1 MKISASCR
9 FDREWLEMFKRVG
22 FEAVMLSLGPYFGEK
37 SEKFPIYVDRDNP
50 EIPES
55 ELKEY
60 FTEWKDII
68 ADIGLEI
75 DQTHGVFSGHASA
88 GNTFNYDVHLLRMIY
103 SVKAT
108 HYLGI
113 KKCVLH
119 PIMIPERYNEHYKK
133 EVFEKNI
140 EFFKRL
146 RPYLEEYDVYACIE
160 NMFRGDP
167 VYRHICPTTC
177 SRADEMCALV
187 DALGNDRFKLCLDIG
202 HAALTQQDPTKM
214 VYEMGDR
221 LVCTHGQDNDGI
233 EDLHTRPF
241 CAQAVPAG
249 CGFEPVRTDWHSFM
263 CALADVGYEGN
274 INFEAGPA
282 APVAIR
288 EGGYRYMAALE
299 KYLVSVFD
307 KRKAEISK

>member
-214 VYEMGDR
+214 VYRWATDWFAHTVRTMTV
-221 LVCTHGQDNDGI
+221 LKTCT
-233 EDLHTRPF
+233 
-241 CAQAVPAG
+241 
-249 CGFEPVRTDWHSFM
+249 PVRF
-263 CALADVGYEGN
+263 ALRQCLQ
-274 INFEAGPA
+274 A
-282 APVAIR
+282 AVLNRCEPIGIR
-288 EGGYRYMAALE
+288 LCVP
-299 KYLVSVFD
+299 LQTSVM
-307 KRKAEISK
+307 RVILILRQAPQRL